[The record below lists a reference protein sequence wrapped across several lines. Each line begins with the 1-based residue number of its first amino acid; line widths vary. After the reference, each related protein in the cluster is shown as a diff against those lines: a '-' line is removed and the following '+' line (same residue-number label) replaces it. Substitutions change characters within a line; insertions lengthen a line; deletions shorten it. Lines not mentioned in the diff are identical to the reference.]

1 MLTGIAQCRS
11 APTPCLG
18 QHPDAEHVQVC
29 MDFVVAVGFL
39 AFPSDSEW
47 LLLAGIGQQLWRTGF
62 TRQPGPFLLCAWNWL
77 DP

>member
-1 MLTGIAQCRS
+1 
-11 APTPCLG
+11 
-18 QHPDAEHVQVC
+18 